1 MPAMTPP
8 CQTGVD
14 GMKTHWT
21 VLLIG
26 AAFCHVPAVQ
36 SEPTVT
42 APADGYERLAPLIGR
57 WTQKG
62 MESSYVETCRWFDGR
77 YHVVCDTEFKR
88 ADGSTGRGMSILGYV
103 ADEDRYVYV
112 GIGSNGRTE
121 TMTGTFRDGL
131 LEFKPDPID
140 GGIPG
145 FSRVRM
151 GPFAGRDVPFVAES
165 SIDGVAWTTEVS
177 ITYVR
182 LD

>member
-1 MPAMTPP
+1 MTPP

-14 GMKTHWT
+14 GVKTRLIA
-21 VLLIG
+21 LLIG
-26 AAFCHVPAVQ
+26 ASFCHVPAVQ
-36 SEPTVT
+36 SEPTL
-42 APADGYERLAPLIGR
+42 PARANGYDRLAPLIGR

-62 MESSYVETCRWFDGR
+62 RESSYVETCRWFDGR

-121 TMTGTFRDGL
+121 TMSGTFRDGV
-131 LEFKPDPID
+131 LEFTPEST
-140 GGIPG
+140 GGG
-145 FSRVRM
+145 MTGKSRVRM
-151 GPFAGRDVPFVAES
+151 GPVAGREVPFVAES
-165 SIDGVAWTTEVS
+165 SMDGVAWTTEAT
-177 ITYVR
+177 ITYIR